1 MVVDVTRSDLPRPF
15 RAVSCLAIAP
25 TQLRGTPPQRNAPHP
40 HPHPD
45 TIALEPTNGAHTLN
59 ESEPGHGHSP
69 AAWTAVVIM
78 LIGFTIGT
86 LAFWFDIAWLVWASA
101 GLVVV
106 GGIVGWAMTKAG
118 YGVMGPKYAPKAR
131 H

>member
-1 MVVDVTRSDLPRPF
+1 M
-15 RAVSCLAIAP
+15 
-25 TQLRGTPPQRNAPHP
+25 
-40 HPHPD
+40 
-45 TIALEPTNGAHTLN
+45 N

-78 LIGFTIGT
+78 LIAFTIGT
-86 LAFWFDIAWLVWASA
+86 LAFWFDLAWLVWASA

-106 GGIVGWAMTKAG
+106 GGIAGWAMTKAG